1 MKSERSKS
9 IVLVSGGMDSCVCAA
24 REAKAGPTSFIHFNY
39 GQRTERRELKS
50 FRALARR
57 LGVRETLVVD
67 LSAMATIGGTTLLKG
82 RGSIPAPQ
90 FKKGEVPSTYV
101 PFRNGIMLA
110 YAAAWAEV
118 TGARRLVI
126 GAVEAD
132 SSGYPD
138 CRRSFLDAFSRA
150 IALGT
155 KAGVRLRVEAPL
167 VGMTKGEIVRL
178 GARLGAP
185 FDLTWSCYATET
197 RACGSCES
205 CLLRL
210 KGFRDAG
217 AADPIRYR
225 RSYDRSR
232 RGDRPA

>member
-1 MKSERSKS
+1 MRPFGGLWMNSNADKS

-24 REAKAGPTSFIHFNY
+24 RETKAGPTSFIHFNY
-39 GQRTERRELKS
+39 GQRTERREIRS
-50 FRALARR
+50 FKALARR
-57 LGVRETLVVD
+57 LGVRETLTVD
-67 LSAMATIGGTTLLKG
+67 LTAMARIGGTTLLKG
-82 RGSIPAPQ
+82 RGSIPAPR
-90 FKKGEVPSTYV
+90 FEEGEIPSTYV

-138 CRRSFLDAFSRA
+138 CRRLFLDAFSKA

-178 GARLGAP
+178 GVRLGAP
-185 FDLTWSCYATET
+185 FDLTWPCYAAET
-197 RACGSCES
+197 KACGRCES

-210 KGFRDAG
+210 KGFREAG
-217 AADPIRYR
+217 VADPIRYR
-225 RSYDRSR
+225 
-232 RGDRPA
+232 